1 MRAPFRRRRDF
12 RKSASARGIW
22 RSRCVKRYAC
32 AAATEFRRT
41 RSEYCQRTRQPNSNP
56 MPQSI
61 GKPLRRKEDLRLLTG
76 GGRYSDDVNLPGQAY
91 AYVLRSPHAHARIR
105 RIDTTAARAIPGVL
119 AVLTGADVTA
129 DGLKDIPHTP
139 IPMKPPADILLVN
152 RDGSEHGY
160 APQDLLPT
168 DRVRYVGQ
176 QVAMVVAETVAQAKD
191 ATERIVVEYEALD
204 PVIAGAAS
212 VQSAAMRLYDQVA
225 NVCVDADVG
234 NIAATQAAFD
244 RASRFAKLRTTVQ
257 RVTGVPLDLRAAV
270 GVYDSAAKKYTLHAG
285 SGGVVRQKAE
295 LAGILGVP
303 PSDVRVECGD
313 VGGNYGTRNAFY
325 PEFALVVWA
334 AKRLGRPVKWTCE
347 RSEAFASDYQ
357 GRDQTITLELALDQR
372 GKFLAVRG
380 EVICNVGAHSVMYV
394 PLVKCSELLT
404 SVYQVP
410 AAHIRARAALTNT
423 VPTSPYRSAGRPEA
437 MFAVERLIDIAA
449 RQFGY
454 DRIDLRRRNLI
465 PPSAQPYPNPLG
477 MTYDSGD
484 YAKVMDQALELADWK
499 NFNKRKRESKRNG
512 KLRGIGLANYIEST
526 SGAPREYAKI
536 DVLPEGRIDVTVG
549 TLSSGQGH
557 ETSFAQCVGE
567 WLGVNV
573 DDIRLIQGDTDI
585 VPVGGGS
592 HSARSMRMGG
602 VVMGKAS
609 EAVIRKATK
618 IAGHVMEADAA
629 DISFAEGRFTVKGTD
644 RSIGLFE
651 AAKAAR
657 ERSDLP
663 ADLKGPLAAD
673 CDDMIRIAAFPFG
686 CAVCEVEIDPDTGK
700 TEIVG
705 YTSVDDVGRAIN
717 PLILHGQAHGA
728 IVQGVG
734 QAMWE
739 HSHYDPTTGQLLA
752 GSMMDYA
759 MPRAPML
766 PSFITELSETLAPG
780 NPLGVRGGG
789 EGGTTPA
796 LAVVVNA
803 VVDALSDYGVTHLE
817 MPLTAERVWRA
828 VRDGKHKAA

>member
-1 MRAPFRRRRDF
+1 
-12 RKSASARGIW
+12 
-22 RSRCVKRYAC
+22 
-32 AAATEFRRT
+32 
-41 RSEYCQRTRQPNSNP
+41 

-61 GKPLRRKEDLRLLTG
+61 GQPLRRKEDLRLLTG
-76 GGRYSDDVNLPGQAY
+76 GGRFSDDVKLEGQAY
-91 AYVLRSPHAHARIR
+91 AFVLRSPHAHARIR
-105 RIDTTAARAIPGVL
+105 SLDTKAAQAIPGVL
-119 AVLTGADVTA
+119 AVLTGADAEA

-139 IPMKPPADILLVN
+139 IPMKPPADILLIN
-152 RDGSEHGY
+152 RDGTPHGY
-160 APQDLLPT
+160 APQHLLPT

-191 ATERIVVEYEALD
+191 AAERIEVEYEPLK
-204 PVIAGAAS
+204 PVVAGRDAVEA
-212 VQSAAMRLYDQVA
+212 QAPQLYDKVG
-225 NVCVDADVG
+225 NVCIDADVG
-234 NIAATQAAFD
+234 DVAATAAAF
-244 RASRFAKLRTTVQ
+244 AKAAHIARFTTDVQ
-257 RVTGVPLDLRAAV
+257 RVTGVPLDARAAV
-270 GVYDSAAKKYTLHAG
+270 GVYDPATKKYTLHAG

-303 PSDVRVECGD
+303 PADVRVECGD

-357 GRDQTITLELALDQR
+357 GRDQAITLELALDDK

-380 EVICNVGAHSVMYV
+380 EVIMNAGAHSVMYV

-404 SVYQVP
+404 SVYRVP
-410 AAHIRARAALTNT
+410 TAHIRSRAALTNT

-437 MFAVERLIDIAA
+437 MFAVERVIDVAA
-449 RQFGY
+449 RQLGY
-454 DRIDLRRRNLI
+454 DRVTLRRRNLI
-465 PPSAQPYPNPLG
+465 PPQAQPYPNPLG

-484 YAKVMDQALELADWK
+484 YAKVMDRTLELADWTG
-499 NFNKRKRESKRNG
+499 FAKRKRESKRNG

-526 SGAPREYAKI
+526 SGAPREYAKV
-536 DVLPEGRIDVTVG
+536 DVLPEGRVDVTVG

-557 ETSFAQCVGE
+557 ETSFAQCIGE
-567 WLGVNV
+567 WLGVEV
-573 DDIRLIQGDTDI
+573 DSIRLIQGDTDI

-609 EAVIRKATK
+609 KAVIAKATK
-618 IAGHVMEADAA
+618 IAGHVMEADSA
-629 DISFAEGRFTVKGTD
+629 DIAFRDGRFTVTGTD

-651 AAKAAR
+651 VAKAAR
-657 ERSDLP
+657 ERRDLP
-663 ADLKGPLAAD
+663 QDLRGPLAAD
-673 CDDMIRIAAFPFG
+673 CDDLILIAGFPFG
-686 CAVCEVEIDPDTGK
+686 SAVCEVEIDPDTGH
-700 TEIVG
+700 TDIVR
-705 YTSVDDVGRAIN
+705 YTAIDDVGRAVN
-717 PLILHGQAHGA
+717 PLILHGQTHGG

-739 HSHYDPTTGQLLA
+739 HSHYDPLSGQLLA

-766 PSFITELSETLAPG
+766 PSFATELSETLAPG

-803 VVDALSDYGVTHLE
+803 VVDALSEYGVTHLE

-828 VRDGKHKAA
+828 IRDGKKTAS

>member
-1 MRAPFRRRRDF
+1 
-12 RKSASARGIW
+12 
-22 RSRCVKRYAC
+22 
-32 AAATEFRRT
+32 
-41 RSEYCQRTRQPNSNP
+41 

-76 GGRYSDDVNLPGQAY
+76 NGRYSDDVNLPGQAH
-91 AYVLRSPHAHARIR
+91 ASVLRSPHAHARIR
-105 RIDTTAARAIPGVL
+105 RIDTAAARAMPGVL
-119 AVLTGADVTA
+119 AVLTGADVAA

-160 APQDLLPT
+160 APQDLLPA

-191 ATERIVVEYEALD
+191 AAERIVVEYEALD

-212 VQSAAMRLYDQVA
+212 VQANAARLYDQVA
-225 NVCVDADVG
+225 NVCIDADVG
-234 NIAATQAAFD
+234 SIEATQAAFG
-244 RASRFAKLRTTVQ
+244 RAARTARIETTVQ

-270 GVYDSAAKKYTLHAG
+270 GVYDPVAKKYTLHAG

-303 PSDVRVECGD
+303 PADVRVECGD

-372 GKFLAVRG
+372 GKFLGVRG
-380 EVICNVGAHSVMYV
+380 EVILNVGAHSVMFV

-404 SVYQVP
+404 SVYRVP
-410 AAHIRARAALTNT
+410 TAHIRARAALTNT

-499 NFNKRKRESKRNG
+499 SFNRRKRESKRNG

-526 SGAPREYAKI
+526 SGAPHEYAKV
-536 DVLPEGRIDVTVG
+536 DVLPEGRVDVTVG

-573 DDIRLIQGDTDI
+573 DDIRLVQGDTDI

-609 EAVIRKATK
+609 EAVIHKATK

-644 RSIGLFE
+644 RSVGLFDV
-651 AAKAAR
+651 AKAAR

-663 ADLKGPLAAD
+663 ADLQGPLAAD

-739 HSHYDPTTGQLLA
+739 HSHYDPSTGQLLA

-828 VRDGKHKAA
+828 IRDGKAKAA

>member
-1 MRAPFRRRRDF
+1 
-12 RKSASARGIW
+12 
-22 RSRCVKRYAC
+22 
-32 AAATEFRRT
+32 
-41 RSEYCQRTRQPNSNP
+41 
-56 MPQSI
+56 MPPSI

-76 GGRYSDDVNLPGQAY
+76 RGRYSDDVNLPGQAY
-91 AYVLRSPHAHARIR
+91 ACVLRSPHAHARIR
-105 RIDTTAARAIPGVL
+105 SIDTAAARAMPGVL
-119 AVLTGADVTA
+119 AVLTGADVKA
-129 DGLKDIPHTP
+129 GGLKDIPHTP
-139 IPMKPPADILLVN
+139 IPMKPPADILLIN

-176 QVAMVVAETVAQAKD
+176 QVAMVIAETVAQAKD
-191 ATERIVVEYEALD
+191 SAERIVVEYEPLD
-204 PVIAGAAS
+204 PVIAGATS
-212 VQSAAMRLYDQVA
+212 VQAGAARLYDQVA

-244 RASRFAKLRTTVQ
+244 RASRFAKFQTTVQ

-270 GVYDSAAKKYTLHAG
+270 GVYDPAANKYTLHAG

-295 LAGILGVP
+295 LAGVLGVQ

-449 RQFGY
+449 RQFDY

-477 MTYDSGD
+477 ITYDSGD
-484 YAKVMDQALELADWK
+484 YAKIMDEALELADWK

-512 KLRGIGLANYIEST
+512 RLRGIGLANYIEST
-526 SGAPREYAKI
+526 SGAPREYAKV
-536 DVLPEGRIDVTVG
+536 DVLPEGRVDVTVG

-567 WLGVNV
+567 WLGVGV

-609 EAVIRKATK
+609 EAVIQKAAK

-651 AAKAAR
+651 VARAAR

-663 ADLKGPLAAD
+663 ADMQGPLAAD

-828 VRDGKHKAA
+828 IRDGKYKAA